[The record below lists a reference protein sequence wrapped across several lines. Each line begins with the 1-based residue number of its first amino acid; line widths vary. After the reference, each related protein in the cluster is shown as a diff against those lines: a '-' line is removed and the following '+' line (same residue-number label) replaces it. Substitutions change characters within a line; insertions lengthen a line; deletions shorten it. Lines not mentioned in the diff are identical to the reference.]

1 MISFAFCSP
10 DSDKISNEKNK
21 VENPNKN
28 VKIIFFGDSLTAGL
42 GLSHPDDA
50 FPALIGKKL
59 QKDGLKNFEIINAGV
74 SGDTTS
80 GGLAR
85 IEWTISR
92 GVDVFILELG
102 ANDCSMGKDPDLIEH
117 NLTKIIQMVK
127 GKNPKAKILLVKM
140 KAFPNMGEKYTKRFE
155 RIYENISRKENVSL
169 SPFLLI
175 DVAGIQELNQLDG
188 IHPTEKG
195 HEIMAE
201 NIYASVK
208 ELTTKL

>member
-1 MISFAFCSP
+1 MKHFFSILYPRINFFSKQSALALMISFAFCSP

-102 ANDCSMGKDPDLIEH
+102 N
-117 NLTKIIQMVK
+117 
-127 GKNPKAKILLVKM
+127 ILEV
-140 KAFPNMGEKYTKRFE
+140 N
-155 RIYENISRKENVSL
+155 
-169 SPFLLI
+169 
-175 DVAGIQELNQLDG
+175 
-188 IHPTEKG
+188 
-195 HEIMAE
+195 AE
-201 NIYASVK
+201 TLKV
-208 ELTTKL
+208 TV